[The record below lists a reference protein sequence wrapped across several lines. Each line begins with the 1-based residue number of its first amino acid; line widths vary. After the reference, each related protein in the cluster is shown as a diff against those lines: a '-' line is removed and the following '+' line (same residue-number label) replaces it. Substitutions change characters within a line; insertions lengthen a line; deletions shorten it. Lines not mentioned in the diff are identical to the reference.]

1 MRYQAY
7 TKCTYEASRL
17 QQMYIWG
24 FLPTPSVQCTYEV
37 SGLHQVY
44 IWGLRPTPI
53 VHIHKVLGLHQ
64 VFIWGLRSTP
74 FINMRLQAYNK
85 CTMYIWGLRPTP
97 SVHMRHQAYIKC
109 TYEASGLHK
118 GLSLFTKLAS
128 ALGYSWNL
136 HTRRNILQLIFLHSI
151 YIIHMHCAAHT

>member
-1 MRYQAY
+1 MRPQSY
-7 TKCTYEASRL
+7 TKRTYEAS
-17 QQMYIWG
+17 
-24 FLPTPSVQCTYEV
+24 
-37 SGLHQVY
+37 
-44 IWGLRPTPI
+44 
-53 VHIHKVLGLHQ
+53 GLHQ

-136 HTRRNILQLIFLHSI
+136 HTRKNILQLIFLHSI
-151 YIIHMHCAAHT
+151 YICTVQHTHNENTVYMFSFRKVFSEICFFMSASIRMEPKVPV